1 MAMSRET
8 TTIPRLFLE
17 ATGAEP
23 ERIALREKTLG
34 IWRETSWGAYRDAV
48 ETVAMALRRYGLQRG
63 DRVAILGENAPW
75 WLFADFGVLTAGG
88 VTAGIY
94 TTSSWQQCRYII
106 RHCGARFLFVEN
118 QEQLQKW
125 LEFETEAPDLER
137 VIIHDLTGL
146 RGFSHPK
153 VLTFDQLLEEGREA
167 VARNRGEW
175 ARLCEEAAPDDLALL
190 IYTSGTT
197 GDPKG
202 AMLSHRNLVWEAA
215 AIAGFNPALRLGSD
229 DDVLSFLPLCH
240 IFERLFTSFVPLA
253 ARYTVNFTESLETVA
268 ENMRE
273 VAPTLG
279 YGVPRIWEKYHA
291 RIVLRM
297 EEASWLKGTAYRL
310 ALRTGARRAR
320 RLSRGERVPPLLKAG
335 WFLAHFLVMRK
346 LKERLGFHR
355 LRLAF
360 SGAAPISPEI
370 LLFFHSI
377 GVDLVEGYGQTEG
390 SGVTTASS
398 MSAWRPGAV
407 GRPLPGVEVRIAED
421 GEILVR
427 SPGVFLGYFGDEEAT
442 RAALADGWLHS
453 GDIGELDPD
462 GFLRIVDRKKDVIIT
477 AGGKNIAPQLIENR
491 LKFSPYI
498 HDAIVIGE
506 GRKFVSAIIVLDE
519 ENVGKYAREKRI
531 PLSTYADMAASREID
546 HLIDGEVQKVNSELA
561 RVEQVRR
568 FAILPTR
575 LYEEEGEVTPTMKVK
590 RRVVHEK
597 YRDLIEGM
605 YEDKR

>member
-1 MAMSRET
+1 MAMSRAE
-8 TTIPRLFLE
+8 TIPRLFLE
-17 ATGAEP
+17 ATSAEP
-23 ERIALREKTLG
+23 EEIALREKTLG
-34 IWRETSWGAYRDAV
+34 IWRETSWRNYRDAV
-48 ETVAMALRRYGLQRG
+48 ERVAMALRRYGLERG

-75 WLFADFGVLTAGG
+75 WLFADFAVLTVGG

-94 TTSSWQQCRYII
+94 TTSSWQQCRYIL
-106 RHCGARFLFVEN
+106 RHSGARFLFVEN

-125 LEFETEAPDLER
+125 LEFESDTPGLEL
-137 VIIHDLTGL
+137 VIVYDRTGL

-153 VLTFDQLLEEGREA
+153 VITFDQLLDEGREV
-167 VARNRGEW
+167 VAHRPGEW
-175 ARLCEEAAPDDLALL
+175 ARACEEASPEDLALL

-202 AMLSHRNLVWEAA
+202 AMLSHRNLVWQAKT
-215 AIAGFNPALRLGSD
+215 ISSFDPTLLLGPH

-240 IFERLFTSFVPLA
+240 IFERLFTSFAPLA
-253 ARYTVNFTESLETVA
+253 ARYTVNFTESVETIA

-279 YGVPRIWEKYHA
+279 YGVPRIWEKYHS
-291 RIVLRM
+291 RVVLRM
-297 EEASWLKGTAYRL
+297 EEASWLKRQAYRL
-310 ALRTGARRAR
+310 ALRIGERRAG
-320 RLSRGERVPPLLKAG
+320 LVTRGERVPALMKTG
-335 WFLAHFLVMRK
+335 WFLANFLVMRK

-360 SGAAPISPEI
+360 SGAAPISPDI

-377 GVDLVEGYGQTEG
+377 GVSLVEGYGQTEG
-390 SGVTTASS
+390 TGVTTASS
-398 MSAWRPGAV
+398 MSAFRPGTV
-407 GRPLPGVEVRIAED
+407 GRPLPGVELRIAED

-442 RAALADGWLHS
+442 RAALEDGWLHS

-477 AGGKNIAPQLIENR
+477 AGGKNIAPQSIENR

-519 ENVGKYAREKRI
+519 ENVGRYAQENRI

-561 RVEQVRR
+561 RVEQVRK

-605 YEDKR
+605 YLERQ